1 MNTEP
6 RSGSTSA
13 AAIFS
18 RVDLP
23 VPLRPTRDTRSP
35 ELTDSSAPERSGVPP
50 KVRTISLSCRRGE
63 PLLVVPAGR
72 AIECRVRSVCDRLF
86 DQFHRVL
93 ILLATNRPSDSD
105 RL

>member
-1 MNTEP
+1 MDTEG
-6 RSGSTSA
+6 RDVSTSA
-13 AAIFS
+13 AATFN
-18 RVDLP
+18 RVDSP

-35 ELTDSSAPERSGVPP
+35 GLTDSSAPERSGVPP

-72 AIECRVRSVCDRLF
+72 AIECRARSVWGRLF
-86 DQFHRVL
+86 DPFHRVL